1 MATIQ
6 GRLNSMLQSTANY
19 YRPLFRSGSV
29 KPLWHIM
36 IATSV
41 IMYSQNYI
49 FNKGEANLRP
59 VIILLLRDNFRSH
72 HFISPWQMVGA
83 HVQAARKEQKV
94 ALEEYYEK
102 HGKSGHH

>member
-6 GRLNSMLQSTANY
+6 SRFNSMLHNTAEY

-36 IATSV
+36 IATGV
-41 IMYSQNYI
+41 IMYTQNYI
-49 FNKGEANLRP
+49 FNK
-59 VIILLLRDNFRSH
+59 
-72 HFISPWQMVGA
+72 GA
-83 HVQAARKEQKV
+83 HVQAARKEQKL

>member
-6 GRLNSMLQSTANY
+6 SRLSSMLESTAGY
-19 YRPLFRSGSV
+19 YRPLFRSGSA

-41 IMYSQNYI
+41 IMYTQNYI
-49 FNKGEANLRP
+49 FNKG
-59 VIILLLRDNFRSH
+59 VHI
-72 HFISPWQMVGA
+72 
-83 HVQAARKEQKV
+83 QAARKEQKV

>member
-1 MATIQ
+1 
-6 GRLNSMLQSTANY
+6 
-19 YRPLFRSGSV
+19 
-29 KPLWHIM
+29 M

-49 FNKGEANLRP
+49 FNKGEALFVALFIFHCCVTIFRVSP
-59 VIILLLRDNFRSH
+59 LL
-72 HFISPWQMVGA
+72 SPWRMAGA